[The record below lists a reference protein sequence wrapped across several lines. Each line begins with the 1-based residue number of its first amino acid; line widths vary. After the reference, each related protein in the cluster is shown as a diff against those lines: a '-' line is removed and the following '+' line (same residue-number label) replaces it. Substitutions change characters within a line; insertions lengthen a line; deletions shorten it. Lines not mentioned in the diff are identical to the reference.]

1 MEKNKN
7 KKKTLTISGSFS
19 RGAPSFSKNKTE
31 KKTFFPQK
39 KRGFKPSFKSG
50 KSWPSQPISK
60 AKPSSRNFNRKFVE
74 QQATKRFIGSKQ
86 KDTSKDKDKS
96 KEKNF
101 GKSNEF
107 QQRRQS
113 KLTISRAMNVEEFEI
128 KQRSLASVKRA
139 RLKEKQDEKQD
150 PKKEFKKVI
159 REVKIPEQITIQE
172 LSNRMAEQSTNII
185 KFLLNMKV
193 KATINHSIDKDTAE
207 YIVKEFGHTPIVE
220 EIPTVNLNKESGS
233 VKENLMPRP
242 PIVTI
247 MGHVDHGKTSL
258 LDSLRNSNVV
268 SGEHGGITQHIGAY
282 QVSAGNN
289 KIITFIDTPGH
300 AAFTEMR
307 ARGSKV
313 TDIVVLVI
321 AADDGVKPQTIEAI
335 QHAKAAKVPI
345 IVAINKCDLPGS
357 NIGKIKNDLMRY
369 ELIAES
375 LSGDTLFVEVSATKK
390 TNLDKLKESI
400 ILQAEVLDLKAS
412 NKGNAKGVVLESKI
426 DKGRGPVSTVLVTEG
441 ELKKGDYFVCGSTLG
456 KIRAMI
462 NFEGDNVNEAYP
474 STPVEI
480 LGMKESANAGDE
492 FFVVED
498 EDESKKISDFRKVGK
513 KATNTLAL
521 KDKTKIF
528 DDESSKTELNI
539 ILKSDV
545 QGSSEAL
552 RNTINKINHS
562 EVKPKIILSD
572 IGMVNETDVSL
583 AKASNAI
590 IIGFNV
596 KPNPEAKKSAQ
607 SQKVKIEFFNIIYK
621 ATEYV
626 EKSLSGLLE
635 PDRKESIEGTAE
647 ILKIFKLSKSG
658 KVAGSKVTDG
668 EIKNNSKARII
679 RDGKVIY
686 DGQIISI
693 FREKNAAKEVKSG
706 LECGITFRNFLD
718 FKEKDMIESYKVDMI
733 ERQIND

>member
-1 MEKNKN
+1 MDKNKN
-7 KKKTLTISGSFS
+7 KKRTLTISSSFTK
-19 RGAPSFSKNKTE
+19 GPISFSKNKIE
-31 KKTFFPQK
+31 KKSFVPQK
-39 KRGFKPSFKSG
+39 KKSFKPSFKSG
-50 KSWPSQPISK
+50 KPWPSQPISK
-60 AKPSSRNFNRKFVE
+60 GKPNSKNFNRRYVE
-74 QQATKRFIGSKQ
+74 QQATKRFIGSDQ
-86 KDTSKDKDKS
+86 KSADKDKT
-96 KEKNF
+96 KEKASTKNK
-101 GKSNEF
+101 GF
-107 QQRRQS
+107 QTRRQS

-139 RLKEKQDEKQD
+139 RLKEKQDEKHD

-172 LSNRMAEQSTNII
+172 LSNRMAEQSASII
-185 KFLLNMKV
+185 KFLLNMGV
-193 KATINHSIDKDTAE
+193 KATINHSIDKDTSE

-220 EIPTVNLNKESGS
+220 VEPTISLGKKSDEKKQNLET
-233 VKENLMPRP
+233 RP

-268 SGEHGGITQHIGAY
+268 SGEYGGITQHIGAY
-282 QVSAGNN
+282 QVVAGDN

-390 TNLDKLKESI
+390 TNLDKLKETI
-400 ILQAEVLDLKAS
+400 ILQSEVLDLKAA
-412 NKGNAKGVVLESKI
+412 KIGNAKGIVLESKI
-426 DKGRGPVSTVLVTEG
+426 DKGRGPVSTILVTEG
-441 ELKKGDYFVCGSTLG
+441 ELKRGDYFVCGSTLG

-462 NFEGDNVNEAYP
+462 NFEGSNVNEAYP

-480 LGMKESANAGDE
+480 LGMKESAKAGDE
-492 FFVVED
+492 FLVVES

-513 KATNTLAL
+513 KNNNNLIL

-528 DDESSKTELNI
+528 DNESVKTELNI

-552 RNTINKINHS
+552 RNAINKINHS

-572 IGMVNETDVSL
+572 IGMINETDISL

-590 IIGFNV
+590 VIGFNV

-607 SQKVKIEFFNIIYK
+607 SQKIKIEFFNIIYK
-621 ATEYV
+621 AIEHV

-658 KVAGSKVTDG
+658 KVAGSKVTEG

-686 DGQIISI
+686 DGQIVSI

>member
-1 MEKNKN
+1 MEKGKD
-7 KKKTLTISGSFS
+7 KKKTLTIST
-19 RGAPSFSKNKTE
+19 SFSKGPSSLPRSRGE
-31 KKTFFPQK
+31 KKAFVIEK
-39 KRGFKPSFKSG
+39 KKSFKPSFKTQ
-50 KSWPSQPISK
+50 KSWPSQKLSK
-60 AKPSSRNFNRKFVE
+60 SKPNNKNFNRRFVE
-74 QQATKRFIGSKQ
+74 QQATKRFINSDK
-86 KDTSKDKDKS
+86 KTFDKDKL
-96 KEKNF
+96 KEKSSDKKNLQ
-101 GKSNEF
+101 K
-107 QQRRQS
+107 RRDS

-139 RLKEKQDEKQD
+139 RLREKQDEKSD
-150 PKKEFKKVI
+150 TKKEFKKVI

-185 KFLLNMKV
+185 KFLLNMGV
-193 KATINHSIDKDTAE
+193 KATINHLIDKDTAE
-207 YIVKEFGHTPIVE
+207 YIVKEFHHTPILE
-220 EIPTVNLNKESGS
+220 EAPSITLNNNSNTEKQDLIS
-233 VKENLMPRP
+233 RP

-258 LDSLRNSNVV
+258 LDALRNSNVV

-282 QVSAGNN
+282 QVSTEDNQ
-289 KIITFIDTPGH
+289 IITFIDTPGH

-321 AADDGVKPQTIEAI
+321 AADDGVKPQTVEAI

-357 NIGKIKNDLMRY
+357 NIEKIKNDLMRY

-375 LSGDTLFVEVSATKK
+375 LSGDTLFVEVSAVKK
-390 TNLDKLKESI
+390 TNLDKLKETI
-400 ILQAEVLDLKAS
+400 ILQAEVLDLKAPK
-412 NKGNAKGVVLESKI
+412 KGNAKGVVLESKI
-426 DKGRGPVSTVLVTEG
+426 DKGRGPVSTILVTEG

-462 NFEGDNVNEAYP
+462 NFDGTNVNEAFP

-492 FFVVED
+492 FLVVED
-498 EDESKKISDFRKVGK
+498 EEESKKISDFRKTGK
-513 KATNTLAL
+513 TKNNSLIF
-521 KDKTKIF
+521 KDKAKIF
-528 DDESSKTELNI
+528 DNEGTKTELNI
-539 ILKSDV
+539 VLKSDV

-552 RNTINKINHS
+552 RNSINKISHP

-572 IGMVNETDVSL
+572 IGMINETDISL
-583 AKASNAI
+583 AKASNAMV
-590 IIGFNV
+590 IGFNV
-596 KPNPEAKKSAQ
+596 KPNPEAKKTAE
-607 SQKVKIEFFNIIYK
+607 SQKIKIEFFNIIYK
-621 ATEYV
+621 AIEHV

-635 PDRKESIEGTAE
+635 PDKKEMVQGTAE
-647 ILKIFKLSKSG
+647 ILRIFKLSKSG

-686 DGQIISI
+686 DGEIASI

-706 LECGITFRNFLD
+706 LECGITFKNFLD
-718 FKEKDMIESYKVDMI
+718 FKEKDMIESYKIDMI